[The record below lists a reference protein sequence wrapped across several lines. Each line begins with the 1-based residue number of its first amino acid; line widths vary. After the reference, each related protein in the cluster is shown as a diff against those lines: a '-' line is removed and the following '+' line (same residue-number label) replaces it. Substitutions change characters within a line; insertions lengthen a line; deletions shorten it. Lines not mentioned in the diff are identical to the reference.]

1 MGDTRAGAPERNPP
15 PNILAVQAEKRRER
29 SRSTVPTL
37 FDGERELE
45 MPSELSVAVHRGEN
59 PGRRHTAGSVMAE
72 HKPRSS
78 GNASVLSV
86 EKFLKRSRNPPLNSR
101 RYRGKRR
108 TGRLVSQTT
117 SLEDP
122 NKPHR
127 DSEEAMIRL
136 RSRKIP
142 RGDLDDSERETSSYL
157 MTSSPGYEPLSSSP
171 MHELGKTVRQKKKPR
186 QRQNL
191 RERLYEAAVSTY
203 GYMDPN
209 FMDPAAAA
217 RGGDIFDSQMRVKPL
232 RFVPGSTVQPRTRHP
247 SRKNRRKFIDPR
259 NSNAIRTASFL
270 SSSKDRTARIASNSD
285 SAVLMNVLDRLPA
298 EKWVLDLDSEE
309 NPPSGRN
316 LRTRRQKSTLKR
328 KHDKDSL
335 LTASGQISECPPL
348 VFVDFREAEAA
359 YANIFLAERWRVI
372 LAHILDIMGFIDH
385 RNRAKGG
392 KRASPTRQPTHLAPA
407 LKLNPLQAHTH
418 KSACSGIVR

>member
-1 MGDTRAGAPERNPP
+1 MTRKRRRTYAQAIDPCLGYYLHAVGDTRAGAPENPP
-15 PNILAVQAEKRRER
+15 PNILAVRAGKWRE
-29 SRSTVPTL
+29 STRSTVPTS

-45 MPSELSVAVHRGEN
+45 IPSELSVAVHGGGA

-72 HKPRSS
+72 HKPRFSE
-78 GNASVLSV
+78 NASVLSV
-86 EKFLKRSRNPPLNSR
+86 EKFLKRSRNLPLNLR
-101 RYRGKRR
+101 QYRGKRR
-108 TGRLVSQTT
+108 AGRLVFQNT
-117 SLEDP
+117 SPEDP

-127 DSEEAMIRL
+127 ESEEAMIRL

-142 RGDLDDSERETSSYL
+142 RGDLADSEPETSSYL

-171 MHELGKTVRQKKKPR
+171 VRESGKTVRQRKKPR

-191 RERLYEAAVSTY
+191 RERLYEAALSTY

-217 RGGDIFDSQMRVKPL
+217 RRGDIPDSQMRVKPL
-232 RFVPGSTVQPRTRHP
+232 CFVPGSAVQSRTHP
-247 SRKNRRKFIDPR
+247 SSRENRRRFVDPR

-270 SSSKDRTARIASNSD
+270 SSSKDRMARIASNSD

-316 LRTRRQKSTLKR
+316 LRANLRTRSPKSTLNR
-328 KHDKDSL
+328 KHNKDSL
-335 LTASGQISECPPL
+335 LTASGQISKCPPL
-348 VFVDFREAEAA
+348 VFVDFKEAEAA
-359 YANIFLAERWRVI
+359 YANIFLVERWRVI
-372 LAHILDIMGFIDH
+372 LAHI
-385 RNRAKGG
+385 
-392 KRASPTRQPTHLAPA
+392 
-407 LKLNPLQAHTH
+407 
-418 KSACSGIVR
+418 SGHFGIYRS